1 MYGTLKGR
9 HIETLRSISKNP
21 INEITEKLFGDLLLI
36 FGLFIIYCITSID
49 RYLYSI
55 DGNNCIGW
63 YFALFSTATRETD
76 VLFEV
81 LFDEEFLGGLT
92 IRFVWGSWGLF
103 HAIPIDGMKLL
114 ALIWLSM
121 FNASS

>member
-55 DGNNCIGW
+55 DGNNCIG
-63 YFALFSTATRETD
+63 
-76 VLFEV
+76 
-81 LFDEEFLGGLT
+81 
-92 IRFVWGSWGLF
+92 
-103 HAIPIDGMKLL
+103 
-114 ALIWLSM
+114 
-121 FNASS
+121 